1 MRMLRLGNARPAGF
15 SLIELMIAVA
25 IVAILAAIA
34 YPSYQR
40 YVQQS
45 HRNAVQTEMTSL
57 AQNFERCRTRANSYN
72 ACGLV
77 DAFNDELSEG
87 GRYRFTVEAAV
98 GTFTITATPQALGGQ
113 TNDRCGLLTLNHQ
126 GVRTVGGANATVEDC
141 W

>member
-1 MRMLRLGNARPAGF
+1 MRASSQIASRQPGF

-45 HRNAVQTEMTSL
+45 HRNAVQTEMNTL
-57 AQNFERCRTRANSYN
+57 AQNFERCRTRANAYN

-77 DAFNDELSEG
+77 AAFNEELSESE
-87 GRYRFTVEAAV
+87 RYQFTVAATA
-98 GTFTITATPQALGGQ
+98 GTFDITATPQALGGQ
-113 TNDRCGLLTLNHQ
+113 NNDRCGTLTLNHQ
-126 GVRTVGGANATVEDC
+126 GVRTVSGADVTVEDC